1 MLNEI
6 FKFCRKTCPHDCRP
20 CHIPILN
27 VPPFIFF
34 HYRNRF
40 TGAPPAAQSCQSGF
54 SLYVNFAPTPTP
66 PTLTLTPRHTPSLG
80 KQELKK
86 EVALIPPAY
95 IERYSKQILQYSLS
109 SGTRKS
115 RKVVVKFHM
124 LSGSYHTVSVDDVLL
139 TRVQSFNFDKTF

>member
-6 FKFCRKTCPHDCRP
+6 FKFCRKTCPHHCRP

-40 TGAPPAAQSCQSGF
+40 TGAPPAAQSCQLGF
-54 SLYVNFAPTPTP
+54 SLYVNFAPPPSP

-95 IERYSKQILQYSLS
+95 IERGILNKCCSKVCPPEPEKAEKWLLSFTCSLDRITPS
-109 SGTRKS
+109 
-115 RKVVVKFHM
+115 
-124 LSGSYHTVSVDDVLL
+124 VS
-139 TRVQSFNFDKTF
+139 TTCS

>member
-6 FKFCRKTCPHDCRP
+6 FKFCRKTCPHHCRP

-86 EVALIPPAY
+86 EVALIPAK
-95 IERYSKQILQYSLS
+95 IERFSKQMLQYSLS

-124 LSGSYHTVSVDDVLL
+124 LSGSYHTVSVDDMLL

>member
-6 FKFCRKTCPHDCRP
+6 FKFCRKTCPHHCRP

-27 VPPFIFF
+27 VPPFIFLLRLSPVSQGF
-34 HYRNRF
+34 LYMLILH
-40 TGAPPAAQSCQSGF
+40 PP
-54 SLYVNFAPTPTP
+54 PP

-86 EVALIPPAY
+86 EVALIPAY
-95 IERYSKQILQYSLS
+95 IERFSKQMLQYSLS

-124 LSGSYHTVSVDDVLL
+124 LSGSYHTVSVDDMLL

>member
-6 FKFCRKTCPHDCRP
+6 FKFCRKTCPHYRRP
-20 CHIPILN
+20 CQIPILN

-40 TGAPPAAQSCQSGF
+40 TGAPPTAQSIQSGF
-54 SLYVNFAPTPTP
+54 SLYINFAPH
-66 PTLTLTPRHTPSLG
+66 HTPSLG

-86 EVALIPPAY
+86 EVALIPAY
-95 IERYSKQILQYSLS
+95 IERFSKQMLQYSLS
-109 SGTRKS
+109 SGTEKAE
-115 RKVVVKFHM
+115 KWL
-124 LSGSYHTVSVDDVLL
+124 LSFTCSLNRMAPGVSVDDMLL

>member
-6 FKFCRKTCPHDCRP
+6 FKFCRKTCPHHCRP

-54 SLYVNFAPTPTP
+54 SLYVNFAPP
-66 PTLTLTPRHTPSLG
+66 PTLTLTPRHIPSLG

-86 EVALIPPAY
+86 EVALIPAY
-95 IERYSKQILQYSLS
+95 IGRFSKQMLQYSLS

-124 LSGSYHTVSVDDVLL
+124 LSGSYHTVSVDDMLS